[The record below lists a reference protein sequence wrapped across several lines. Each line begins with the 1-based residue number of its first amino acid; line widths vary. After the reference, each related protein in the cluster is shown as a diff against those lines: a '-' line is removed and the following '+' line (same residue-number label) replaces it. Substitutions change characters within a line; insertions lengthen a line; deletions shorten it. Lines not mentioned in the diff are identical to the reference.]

1 MIPRT
6 VVCQA
11 SLSMDFSRK
20 EYWRGLP
27 FPIPGDLPYSGI
39 KPLSLAS
46 LALAGGLFFFFF
58 FFFFFTISTTWE
70 ILLPVYR
77 RKSICLKHLQWGLKL
92 KDKQKRWYYFEL
104 IEIKEQL
111 ELKLKNTKVCRMK

>member
-1 MIPRT
+1 
-6 VVCQA
+6 
-11 SLSMDFSRK
+11 MDFSRK
-20 EYWRGLP
+20 EYWIGLP

-58 FFFFFTISTTWE
+58 TISTTWE
-70 ILLPVYR
+70 ILLPGYR
-77 RKSICLKHLQWGLKL
+77 RKSICLKHLQWGWKL

-111 ELKLKNTKVCRMK
+111 MLKLKKHKGM

>member
-20 EYWRGLP
+20 EDWRGLP

-46 LALAGGLFFFFF
+46 LALAGGLCFFFFF
-58 FFFFFTISTTWE
+58 SFFFTISTTWE
-70 ILLPVYR
+70 ILLPGYR
-77 RKSICLKHLQWGLKL
+77 RKSICLKHLQWGWKL

>member
-46 LALAGGLFFFFF
+46 LALAGGLCFFFFF
-58 FFFFFTISTTWE
+58 SFFFTISTTWE
-70 ILLPVYR
+70 ILLPGYR
-77 RKSICLKHLQWGLKL
+77 RKSICLKHLQWGWKL